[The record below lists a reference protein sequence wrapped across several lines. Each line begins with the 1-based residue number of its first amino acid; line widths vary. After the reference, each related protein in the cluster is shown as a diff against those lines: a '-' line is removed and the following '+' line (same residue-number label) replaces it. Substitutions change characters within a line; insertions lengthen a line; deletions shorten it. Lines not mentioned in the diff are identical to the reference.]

1 MEKNECYRV
10 LKQLIIEQ
18 KYRPEQ
24 MLNEKDLMQ
33 TFDIG
38 RTPLR
43 EVLLDLQREGLVNV
57 IPRCGTFVSS
67 LSLDDLKN
75 ISQLRPTLES
85 LVVGLLCDNATQEQL
100 DHMANILQ
108 EAEKIID
115 ANGGERLCSEAVVA
129 IRNLEANLHNY
140 MYEATS
146 NPYLIYICRPLE
158 ANCERYWVYANLN
171 TDWLISQIEDHKN
184 LYQAIQRRDREVSMS
199 IAKDHATR
207 FIQRVIA
214 SLTKIQ

>member
-115 ANGGERLCSEAVVA
+115 ANGGERLC
-129 IRNLEANLHNY
+129 
-140 MYEATS
+140 
-146 NPYLIYICRPLE
+146 
-158 ANCERYWVYANLN
+158 
-171 TDWLISQIEDHKN
+171 
-184 LYQAIQRRDREVSMS
+184 
-199 IAKDHATR
+199 
-207 FIQRVIA
+207 
-214 SLTKIQ
+214 

>member
-1 MEKNECYRV
+1 MEKNECYRA

-24 MLNEKDLMQ
+24 ILNEKELMQ

-43 EVLLDLQREGLVNV
+43 EVLLDLQRDGLVNV
-57 IPRCGTFVSS
+57 VPRCGTFVSS
-67 LSLDDLKN
+67 LSLEDLKN
-75 ISQLRPTLES
+75 ISQIRPALEG
-85 LVVGLLCDNATQEQL
+85 LVVEILCDYATQQQL
-100 DHMANILQ
+100 DDMAAILQ
-108 EAEKIID
+108 EAEEII
-115 ANGGERLCSEAVVA
+115 ASNGGETLCSESVVA
-129 IRNLEANLHNY
+129 IRNLESNLHNY
-140 MYEATS
+140 MYESTR
-146 NPYLIYICRPLE
+146 NPYLIYICRQLE

-184 LYQAIQRRDREVSMS
+184 LYQAIVRKDRELS
-199 IAKDHATR
+199 IQLAKDHSTR